1 VAAAEQAKA
10 AAKAEAEAEAVHLQA
25 NQRKEGNN
33 LG

>member
-10 AAKAEAEAEAVHLQA
+10 AAKAEAEAVHLQA